1 MRREIS
7 DDMVKK
13 FVINKVKALEDSAR
27 AFRLRLKKTYHNK
40 KLPIKSDEESSLVD
54 KVIEISNLEL
64 LKGIVKVLAFSRDS
78 IEIQR
83 PVN

>member
-54 KVIEISNLEL
+54 YVSEISNLDL
-64 LKGIVKVLAFSRDS
+64 MGDILTLSNAF
-78 IEIQR
+78 
-83 PVN
+83 P

>member
-1 MRREIS
+1 MSQFKRTSEG
-7 DDMVKK
+7 
-13 FVINKVKALEDSAR
+13 A
-27 AFRLRLKKTYHNK
+27 NK

-78 IEIQR
+78 IEIQS